1 MEQVT
6 LGPQDRSEVL
16 RYLEYRGQELP
27 AELTDQVDY
36 CMDQVNRAADPR
48 CLMKIFSRKDRDDYP
63 PRISGVIWTAVK
75 RLSAWRLRW
84 EAGSTVCSERRR
96 SEIWRMPSS
105 WIPALLP

>member
-36 CMDQVNRAADPR
+36 CMDQGNRAADPR
-48 CLMKIFSRKDRDDYP
+48 CLMKIFARKD
-63 PRISGVIWTAVK
+63 
-75 RLSAWRLRW
+75 W